1 MSSFTLTAI
10 VVVAVAISIPKS
22 LIEVIKDI
30 KTFETDIAYQFVVTD
45 EDEALDL
52 SSLKIVLDGQLE
64 DYTYPLS
71 LGLNVGVF
79 EDLRPNTGY
88 QLQVYGNK
96 GYGDEKLASMRVE
109 TNDSS
114 NGAIISYELIDA
126 LDFYLNYEVD
136 ILYSDPNDLYQEINL
151 YYTYLYP
158 VNNHNFM
165 KLFQLQM
172 RNKRLNYLMCPM
184 SILKFICI

>member
-1 MSSFTLTAI
+1 M
-10 VVVAVAISIPKS
+10 
-22 LIEVIKDI
+22 IEDVKI
-30 KTFETDIAYQFVVTD
+30 FETDVVYQVLVTD

-96 GYGDEKLASMRVE
+96 GYGDEKLAAMRVE

-136 ILYSDPNDLYQEINL
+136 ILYSDPNGLYQEINL

-158 VNNHNFM
+158 NE
-165 KLFQLQM
+165 
-172 RNKRLNYLMCPM
+172 
-184 SILKFICI
+184 